1 MRQLWMWLFISCAG
15 IGWLHTVDAQEI
27 SLELNETV
35 AGKLEEGEQV
45 TYKFEIPVTQ
55 DVLVTYEADYVI
67 LSGYSVTI
75 VTSDD
80 ETTDMLPMAGGGGS
94 DDPVTRHFII
104 PAYRLPHVSTEIP
117 EDMRREV
124 TLTLGRPLEGTATYT
139 MSVFPIEP
147 RRMSVAGPMSIVPW
161 ESEAIQVMV
170 IEQRLQDPFTV
181 EIEALDDDGVFLWVA
196 NVPSIWQAFETI
208 TASQEP
214 LIAPEFVDAARLDN
228 NISSIQEMT
237 LFYAGDENFRLVI
250 HAAEPYTVHYLQHTY
265 TPLLEAQPQ
274 LVSATYQLP
283 MQFLQFDAHVA
294 DSIIF
299 TARLIEGTGAVVRLY
314 EEGNVDLPET
324 LILGDAAL
332 NTDTVFPDRAT
343 LTVPITQDGQMTVV
357 VQIPNEFDRSA
368 IQVEIEWE
376 PNPNE

>member
-1 MRQLWMWLFISCAG
+1 
-15 IGWLHTVDAQEI
+15 
-27 SLELNETV
+27 
-35 AGKLEEGEQV
+35 
-45 TYKFEIPVTQ
+45 
-55 DVLVTYEADYVI
+55 
-67 LSGYSVTI
+67 
-75 VTSDD
+75 
-80 ETTDMLPMAGGGGS
+80 
-94 DDPVTRHFII
+94 
-104 PAYRLPHVSTEIP
+104 
-117 EDMRREV
+117 
-124 TLTLGRPLEGTATYT
+124 
-139 MSVFPIEP
+139 
-147 RRMSVAGPMSIVPW
+147 
-161 ESEAIQVMV
+161 
-170 IEQRLQDPFTV
+170 
-181 EIEALDDDGVFLWVA
+181 
-196 NVPSIWQAFETI
+196 
-208 TASQEP
+208 
-214 LIAPEFVDAARLDN
+214 
-228 NISSIQEMT
+228 MT